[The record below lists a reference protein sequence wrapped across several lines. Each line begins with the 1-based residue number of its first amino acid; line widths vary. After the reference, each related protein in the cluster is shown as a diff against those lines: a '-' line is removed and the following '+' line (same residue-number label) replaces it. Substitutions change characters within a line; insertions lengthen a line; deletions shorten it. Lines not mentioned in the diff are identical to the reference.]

1 MAASPDP
8 ARQPMEELEPRHET
22 CSVHG
27 PYVSK
32 GTRLS
37 RGLEIW
43 RKCPSCESELAAQ
56 AQAQREREA
65 VAEMQAAAGIPA
77 RFLDRGLSAYVAET
91 MRQKEVL
98 DAARAYAAGFR
109 QHLRTGHSL
118 VLIGGVGTGKTHLAC
133 GILQEL
139 MPVHAG
145 RYFTASDLID
155 TIRDTWRRNSAL
167 SPSRL
172 MAELASVPLL
182 VIDEVGASYGSEA
195 EQNTLFHVIDRR
207 YRERR
212 PMLLAGNV
220 TVPELKVLLGD
231 RSFDRLREIAT
242 VIPFEWGSNR
252 APATRWAAT

>member
-8 ARQPMEELEPRHET
+8 SRPVIEQLDPRHET
-22 CSVHG
+22 CPVHG

-56 AQAQREREA
+56 AQAQQERELIS
-65 VAEMQAAAGIPA
+65 EMQVAAGIPS
-77 RFLDRGLSAYVAET
+77 RFMDRGLGAYLVET
-91 MRQKEVL
+91 LPQNEVL
-98 DAARAYAAGFR
+98 DAARAYAASFR

-133 GILQEL
+133 GILQDL

-155 TIRDTWRRNSAL
+155 TIRDTWRRNSAQ

-182 VIDEVGASYGSEA
+182 VIDEVGASYGSES
-195 EQNTLFHVIDRR
+195 EKNSLFHVIDRR

-220 TVPELKVLLGD
+220 TVPELQVLLGD
-231 RSFDRLREIAT
+231 RSFDRLREVAT
-242 VIPFEWGSNR
+242 VVPLDWESFR
-252 APATRWAAT
+252 PQARKAAA